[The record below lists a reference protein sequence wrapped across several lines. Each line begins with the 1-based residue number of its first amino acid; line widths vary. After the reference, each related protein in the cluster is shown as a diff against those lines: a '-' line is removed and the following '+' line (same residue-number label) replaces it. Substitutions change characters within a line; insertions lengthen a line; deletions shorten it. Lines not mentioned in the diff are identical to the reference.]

1 MKLLMVSGDRQT
13 PVGEVGPFHTM
24 QERFSTHFERI
35 DVLCPQPPRAVT
47 TKTIHG
53 NVHFHPATCGR
64 LGMRSYIA
72 KRGTELIEQHGHD
85 LIVSHDYGWFYNGL
99 GSAAISKRTG
109 VPYVSEIHHV
119 PGFPRAADRREV
131 FDKLIARRYI
141 NWAKSR
147 AAAFRVV
154 NHKEMPPLLQSWG
167 VPKSKILVLGSLYI
181 DLDLFSPFSDL
192 EEAVDGVSPKKWDL
206 VFVGR
211 LVNNKGLI
219 TIIDALY
226 QLKYRMRPLKLLIVG
241 RGPMRAAV
249 EERVKKHEL
258 EKHVEFVEWLETPK
272 DLAEC
277 LSLRVGDKAVFTLDR
292 GEIFIRAVH
301 LDRHSWRKRIEKAAG
316 RASLGSLTADEILD
330 KPPGSFDGGEGNPAR
345 VTSKK
350 LPISAGRSSME
361 WLPPKS
367 KLKNTESFPLTVR
380 GSFLE
385 EALEASKAN
394 YAAHGSTIANIQI
407 KISKSEILSAKHDFL
422 CVSAE

>member
-13 PVGEVGPFHTM
+13 PVGEVGPFHAM

-35 DVLCPQPPRAVT
+35 DVLCPKPPKPVT

-72 KRGTELIEQHGHD
+72 KRGTELVKEFGHD

-119 PGFPRAADRREV
+119 PGFPRAADRREA
-131 FDKLIARRYI
+131 FDKFIARRYI

-147 AAAFRVV
+147 AIAFRVV

-181 DLDLFSPFSDL
+181 DLDLFNPFSDL
-192 EEAVDGVSPKKWDL
+192 NEAVKGVSPKKWDL

-211 LVNNKGLI
+211 LVSNKGLI

-241 RGPMRAAV
+241 RGPMRDAV
-249 EERVKKHEL
+249 EARVKKHAL
-258 EKHVEFVEWLETPK
+258 EKHVEYVEWLETPK
-272 DLAEC
+272 DLAD
-277 LSLRVGDKAVFTLDR
+277 VY
-292 GEIFIRAVH
+292 
-301 LDRHSWRKRIEKAAG
+301 
-316 RASLGSLTADEILD
+316 RASRAILCA
-330 KPPGSFDGGEGNPAR
+330 STCEGGPR
-345 VTSKK
+345 VTVEAMACGTPAVSTPVGIMGELIEDGVNGALCRFDYASLAASIERVIGDEVK
-350 LPISAGRSSME
+350 LAEIGVRARADVLKFEYDEAIAGYANG
-361 WLPPKS
+361 
-367 KLKNTESFPLTVR
+367 LKGLV
-380 GSFLE
+380 G
-385 EALEASKAN
+385 K
-394 YAAHGSTIANIQI
+394 
-407 KISKSEILSAKHDFL
+407 
-422 CVSAE
+422 

>member
-53 NVHFHPATCGR
+53 NVHFHPANCGR

-147 AAAFRVV
+147 ATAFRVV

-192 EEAVDGVSPKKWDL
+192 EEAVDGISPKKWDL

-272 DLAEC
+272 DLAD
-277 LSLRVGDKAVFTLDR
+277 VY
-292 GEIFIRAVH
+292 
-301 LDRHSWRKRIEKAAG
+301 
-316 RASLGSLTADEILD
+316 RASRAILCA
-330 KPPGSFDGGEGNPAR
+330 STCEGGPR
-345 VTSKK
+345 VTVEAMACGTPAVSTPVGIMGELIEDGKNGALCRFDYASLAASIERVISDEVK
-350 LPISAGRSSME
+350 LAEMGVRARADVLKFEYDEAIAGYANG
-361 WLPPKS
+361 
-367 KLKNTESFPLTVR
+367 LKGLV
-380 GSFLE
+380 G
-385 EALEASKAN
+385 K
-394 YAAHGSTIANIQI
+394 
-407 KISKSEILSAKHDFL
+407 
-422 CVSAE
+422 